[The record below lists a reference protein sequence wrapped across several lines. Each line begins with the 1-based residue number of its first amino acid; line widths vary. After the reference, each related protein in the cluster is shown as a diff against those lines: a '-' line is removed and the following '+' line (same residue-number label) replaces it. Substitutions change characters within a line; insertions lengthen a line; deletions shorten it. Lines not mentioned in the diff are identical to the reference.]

1 MAISSFGRPP
11 ARRSG
16 LSFFSVKTVLL
27 LAIVSSLVYLMFVPL
42 PEAQKQHYQ
51 VTQIEVVT
59 RSV

>member
-16 LSFFSVKTVLL
+16 LSFFNVKLILL
-27 LAIVSSLVYLMFVPL
+27 LAIVASVVYLMLTPL
-42 PEAQKQHYQ
+42 PEAQQKDYQ
-51 VTQIEVVT
+51 ITKIEVVT